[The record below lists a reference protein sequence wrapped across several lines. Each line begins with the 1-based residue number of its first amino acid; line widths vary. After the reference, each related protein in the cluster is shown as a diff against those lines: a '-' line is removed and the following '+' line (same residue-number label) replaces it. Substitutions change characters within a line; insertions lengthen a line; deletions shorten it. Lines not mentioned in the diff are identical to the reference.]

1 MTDMEAQ
8 ALRDARHGFA
18 AAADEIGVLGAM
30 APLPAEAIDRLI
42 YAAACGF
49 NASMQRQSAC
59 GGIPF

>member
-8 ALRDARHGFA
+8 ALRDARHQFA
-18 AAADEIGVLGAM
+18 AAVEAVGVMPALAT
-30 APLPAEAIDRLI
+30 LPAEAIDRLI